1 MSTNRPDLS
10 MTPGRQRRNAD
21 AADRVQEDVQKEETR
36 QLNVAVPLE
45 LHREMRMRVAQED
58 ITLKELTLRAIEAYL
73 KT

>member
-10 MTPGRQRRNAD
+10 RTPSRQRRNAD

-73 KT
+73 QT

>member
-1 MSTNRPDLS
+1 MSTNRPDLR
-10 MTPGRQRRNAD
+10 MTPSRQRRNSD

-58 ITLKELTLRAIEAYL
+58 ITLRELTLRAIAAYL